1 MTFLAMIIALVLQ
14 QAWGGSNPVHTDDWY
29 RSWYSEVR
37 RWGVPPAIKLT
48 LAVLAPAL
56 LAYVILDALEP
67 VLFGLLWIGAAVW
80 LLVYALGRGDF
91 REQMDNYRRQCLG
104 GNFEGAFLAAGAQ
117 MGHAAEGEDP
127 ASEEEVHCM
136 AQRALLYEGF
146 QRWFAVLFW
155 FVVLGPAG
163 ALAYRLLQLCHD
175 ELEPELAA
183 RCLFYVDWMPARL
196 LAATF
201 VVTGD
206 FVGSRDEFL
215 GALQSASR
223 DTGELLY
230 RVGSAALSALPG
242 KEENFGG
249 WAAAQNLA
257 FTGLLKRSAGA
268 WLVVISLWVVF
279 L

>member
-136 AQRALLYEGF
+136 VQRALLYEGF

-155 FVVLGPAG
+155 FFVLGPAG

-183 RCLFYVDWMPARL
+183 RRTPLPGRLRGPVRTARQRGELRRLGRGPEPGVHRPAQAQRGRL
-196 LAATF
+196 ARRHLPLCGIP
-201 VVTGD
+201 VTGLPIHPMRPGGATPAVAAMLWRMD
-206 FVGSRDEFL
+206 NYFICTTHVGKNRC
-215 GALQSASR
+215 
-223 DTGELLY
+223 
-230 RVGSAALSALPG
+230 
-242 KEENFGG
+242 
-249 WAAAQNLA
+249 
-257 FTGLLKRSAGA
+257 
-268 WLVVISLWVVF
+268 
-279 L
+279 